1 MNRTAAAPHQAP
13 APEQA
18 AVPVEGS
25 HADQGD
31 GSGRQGPELS
41 QRGQQG
47 PRDDRPDAR
56 HAPQEVLLGAPGGAR
71 PDGLIQ
77 IRVQARNQALEPP
90 DVCLE
95 CLVHHLGR
103 SAKPVPLGWEH
114 PCELPAAASA
124 PTRGI
129 SSGGSGGGRLR
140 K

>member
-18 AVPVEGS
+18 GVPVEGS

-31 GSGRQGPELS
+31 GFGRQGPELV
-41 QRGQQG
+41 QLGQQG
-47 PRDDRPDAR
+47 PRDDRHDAR

-77 IRVQARNQALEPP
+77 IRVQSRHPALEPP
-90 DVCLE
+90 DVRLE
-95 CLVHHLGR
+95 LPVRHLGR
-103 SAKPVPLGWEH
+103 SANPVPLGCEH

-124 PTRGI
+124 PTRGT

-140 K
+140 R